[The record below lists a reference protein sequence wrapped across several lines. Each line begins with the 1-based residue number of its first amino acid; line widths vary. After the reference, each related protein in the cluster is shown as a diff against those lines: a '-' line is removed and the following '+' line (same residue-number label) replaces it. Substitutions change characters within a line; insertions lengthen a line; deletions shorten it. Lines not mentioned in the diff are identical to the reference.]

1 MAIYKVVG
9 GKEKLVSID
18 KTSFGQQGVLERH
31 DLQPILRDQPYVL
44 EEGLFIVTEEFGE
57 WEDSNRR
64 IDLLG
69 LDRSGRLVVIELKRG
84 ETGEHMD
91 LQAIRYA
98 AMFANITLQQ
108 TIDTHQAYLNKLKI
122 DEDAGERIQQHLDET
137 EAGEIYTEKPRIVLV
152 SGGFS
157 TELTTSVLWL
167 NDNGLDINCIRLQP
181 YKNGEEILVEASQV
195 IPLPEAKDYLV
206 KVKQRKQETTT
217 QGSGQVQYGPGGDAF
232 EKSIGQAKERFQPG
246 LRRLY
251 GRLYDCAIDLE
262 GESLVELSTFTN
274 RKGDF
279 IRLNLLV
286 PNKGQNL
293 VSFNNTLGGDGRGG
307 EITFW
312 PDWENIARNSLLQI
326 DQLIGPVKSPTG
338 IRHRK
343 LSTLPNLD
351 TVLTVIYDAYREAN
365 SVAVGGDGAG
375 G

>member
-1 MAIYKVVG
+1 MAIYKMVG
-9 GKEKLVSID
+9 DKEKLVSID
-18 KTSFGQQGVLERH
+18 KTSFGQQGVLERP

-98 AMFANITLQQ
+98 AMVANITLQH

-122 DEDAGERIQQHLDET
+122 DEDAGERIQQHLNET
-137 EAGEIYTEKPRIVLV
+137 ETGEIHTEKPRIVLV

-217 QGSGQVQYGPGGDAF
+217 QASGQVQHDPDGDAF
-232 EKSIGQAKERFQPG
+232 EKSIGQAKELFQPG

-251 GRLYDCAIDLE
+251 DCAIGLG
-262 GESLVELSTFTN
+262 GESLVPRTN
-274 RKGDF
+274 IRIDIMDYLPLLIKILEIHRPTGRKSG
-279 IRLNLLV
+279 RPGAAAESLRCRAG
-286 PNKGQNL
+286 KAQNL
-293 VSFNNTLGGDGRGG
+293 VS
-307 EITFW
+307 
-312 PDWENIARNSLLQI
+312 PQ
-326 DQLIGPVKSPTG
+326 Q
-338 IRHRK
+338 
-343 LSTLPNLD
+343 
-351 TVLTVIYDAYREAN
+351 
-365 SVAVGGDGAG
+365 
-375 G
+375 